1 MDLVRNNPQGNTPN
15 NTSGNGNGANAQ
27 ADARG
32 QAAARP
38 QRARVVTPPVDV
50 FEGPEAILVLA
61 DLPGVAAD
69 ALTIRLEKDELS
81 VQGQRTDLAE
91 PVEYRRVFAIP
102 SDVDGEGIGAELSR
116 GVLKLTLPRKA
127 SAKPRQIPVRGA

>member
-1 MDLVRNNPQGNTPN
+1 MDLVRNNPQANTPN
-15 NTSGNGNGANAQ
+15 GNGTSEKAEAP
-27 ADARG
+27 RS
-32 QAAARP
+32 QAAPRP
-38 QRARVVTPPVDV
+38 ARARVVTPPVDV

-61 DLPGVAAD
+61 DLPGVAAEG
-69 ALTIRLEKDELS
+69 LTIRLEKDELS

-91 PVEYRRVFAIP
+91 PVEYRRVFAVP

>member
-1 MDLVRNNPQGNTPN
+1 MDLARNNPQGNTPN
-15 NTSGNGNGANAQ
+15 GNGQ
-27 ADARG
+27 AESARG
-32 QAAARP
+32 QAATRP
-38 QRARVVTPPVDV
+38 ARARVVTPPVDV

-61 DLPGVAAD
+61 DLPGVSAE

-81 VQGQRTDLAE
+81 VHGQRTDLAE
-91 PVEYRRVFAIP
+91 PVEYRRVFAVP
-102 SDVDGEGIGAELSR
+102 SDVDGEGIVADLSR